1 MNLAHNPFLRVLGF
15 MGPRSK
21 ALAHQRVGNEFRERR
36 NLLVLRLPRAAILTH
51 GMVSIE
57 GGSRVMSFELKFIYR
72 EQISSFAKS
81 RQKSHAWEGGEA
93 PGHARASDGDL
104 LLGVLCSSMIP
115 LLFVLVLMVLL
126 VLLIRS
132 TIILIWLL
140 LRLAVQLVVLI
151 AHVVLL
157 IVVAVVISV
166 RWVSGV
172 SRERER
178 EQRIEI
184 LPPAKVTKV

>member
-1 MNLAHNPFLRVLGF
+1 MAGLSH
-15 MGPRSK
+15 GPP
-21 ALAHQRVGNEFRERR
+21 VRR
-36 NLLVLRLPRAAILTH
+36 RT
-51 GMVSIE
+51 
-57 GGSRVMSFELKFIYR
+57 
-72 EQISSFAKS
+72 
-81 RQKSHAWEGGEA
+81 GE
-93 PGHARASDGDL
+93 PEPTCDGDL
-104 LLGVLCSSMIP
+104 LVGVLCSSMIP